1 MAGVFIQNDGK
12 ITSAATPTTPKFTS
26 KVFECLQSAADVV
39 MLDSVNVD
47 SCVAC
52 GLYAKRFLIT
62 LVSYGPFM
70 VETDLITAEFSTLAK
85 AINWQ
90 RKIKGV
96 VSSMVYSAYIYY
108 KTENGQRYRLCRLK
122 LPADKG

>member
-47 SCVAC
+47 
-52 GLYAKRFLIT
+52 I
-62 LVSYGPFM
+62 
-70 VETDLITAEFSTLAK
+70 
-85 AINWQ
+85 
-90 RKIKGV
+90 
-96 VSSMVYSAYIYY
+96 
-108 KTENGQRYRLCRLK
+108 
-122 LPADKG
+122 